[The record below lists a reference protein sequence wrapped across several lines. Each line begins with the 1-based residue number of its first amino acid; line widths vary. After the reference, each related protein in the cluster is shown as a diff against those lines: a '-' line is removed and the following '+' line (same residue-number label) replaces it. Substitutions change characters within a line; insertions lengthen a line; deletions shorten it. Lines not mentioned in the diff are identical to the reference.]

1 MRDWQFF
8 IDRGGTFT
16 DIVAKA
22 PDGSLK
28 THKLLSENEA
38 HYPDAAIAGICDLMD
53 VPRSFGPD
61 GLEIDAV
68 KMGTTVATN
77 ALLER
82 KGERTVLVTTLGFR
96 DVLAIG
102 NQARPHLFKLAIEKP
117 ELLYERVVEVSARM
131 SAAGEELERLHE
143 RDLEEQLVDIYE
155 NGIRSVAILFL
166 HGWKFP
172 AHEKAAA
179 HIAQKVGFSQISVSH
194 EVSPTIKMVPR
205 GDTTVADA
213 YLTPVLRRYVDQ
225 VAEALETG
233 GEGPRLQFMQS
244 NGGLTDAGRFRGKD
258 AILSGPA
265 GGVVGA
271 AAVSKAAGFDAMVG
285 FDMGGTSTDVCH
297 FAGAYERVTESA
309 VAGVRLAAPMMR
321 IETVAAGGG
330 SILQFDGARLR
341 VGPESAGADPGP
353 MSYRKGGP
361 LTVTDANLACGKL
374 LPEFFPKIFGP
385 KADQLLDKT
394 QVVNAFEGLALHI
407 DERRSAEEIA
417 DGFVQVAVE
426 TMARAIRKISVERG
440 HDVTKAV
447 LTSFGGAGGQH
458 ACLVA
463 DALEMDHVLIHP
475 FSGILSAYGMGLAD
489 IRHIEERTLELP
501 FDHHLAEIGMA
512 LSQLTRKAEMEVI
525 GQGVDMAG
533 LRTELRLHV
542 KYDGTD
548 TALEI
553 PADDLRRVPELFDAA
568 HRAQF
573 GFSTPERPLVAALA
587 IAEAIGETGL
597 APDQPGADV
606 SDQPLPAPAQTT
618 RFFSR
623 GAWHEA
629 AVFTRDS
636 LAPGMSVP
644 GPAIIIEP
652 HATLVV
658 EPDWQA
664 RITARNDCVMSRTRP
679 RAARTAIGTSAD
691 PIMLEI
697 FNNRFMGIAEEMGAV
712 LEKTASSVNIKERLD
727 FSCALFDATGA
738 LVANAPHVPVH
749 LGSMGASVEAV
760 ITAFS
765 GNIAPGDAFIL
776 NAPYEGGTHLPDV
789 TVMTPVYLTES
800 GEPQFWVAAR
810 GHHADIG
817 GLTPGSMPPH
827 STSIQDEGVLIR
839 PAKLV
844 DKGEFKEFLM
854 RGLLAGG
861 IYPARNPEQ
870 NIADVKAQL
879 AACEKGAR
887 ELKALAQEFS
897 LDVVTAYMGHVQD
910 NAEEAVR
917 RVIHKLKD
925 GEATIT
931 LDNEVR
937 ITVRITV
944 DQEARSAVINF
955 TGSSDQHDGNFNA
968 PAPVARAAVLYV
980 FRCLVDDDIPLNQGC
995 LKPLDIVLR
1004 PESVVNPVHPAAV
1017 VAGNVE
1023 TSQAIVDCLF
1033 EALGVLAGSQG
1044 TMNNLTF
1051 GNAHTQY
1058 YETLGGGAGAGKGF
1072 DGASGVQVHMTNSR
1086 LTDAEVLETRFPVR
1100 VERFGFRLNSGGPGK
1115 NRGGNGLHRRLRF
1128 LEPMEAS
1135 ILSSHRLVPPRGLE
1149 GGGDGQAGVN
1159 KLTRVD
1165 GTEENLKPSDSVQ
1178 MREGDTLTIQT
1189 PGGGG
1194 YGTPRSG

>member
-16 DIVAKA
+16 DIVART
-22 PDGSLK
+22 PDGALK
-28 THKLLSENEA
+28 THKLLSDA
-38 HYPDAAIAGICDLMD
+38 PGQYDDAAIAGIADLMG

-61 GLEIDAV
+61 GLDIDAV

-102 NQARPHLFKLAIEKP
+102 TQARPDLFKLAIEKP
-117 ELLYERVVEVSARM
+117 ELLYERVIEVPARVSAT
-131 SAAGEELERLHE
+131 GEELERFHD
-143 RDLEEQLVDIYE
+143 RDLEDQLIDVFAA
-155 NGIRSVAILFL
+155 GIHSVAILFL
-166 HGWKFP
+166 HGWKYP
-172 AHEKAAA
+172 AHEQAAMRVA
-179 HIAQKVGFSQISVSH
+179 EKVGFTQISASH

-205 GDTTVADA
+205 GDTCVADA
-213 YLTPVLRRYVDQ
+213 YLTPVLRRYVDM
-225 VAEALETG
+225 VAQALDTG
-233 GEGPRLQFMQS
+233 GQGPRLQFMQS

-271 AAVSKAAGFDAMVG
+271 AAISEAAGFDAMVG

-297 FAGAYERVTESA
+297 YAGSYERVTESA
-309 VAGVRLAAPMMR
+309 LAGVRLAAPMMR

-330 SILQFDGARLR
+330 SILGFDGTRMR
-341 VGPESAGADPGP
+341 VGPQSAGADPGP
-353 MSYRKGGP
+353 LCYRKGGP
-361 LTVTDANLACGKL
+361 LTVTDANLATGKL
-374 LPEFFPKIFGP
+374 LPDFFPKIFGP
-385 KADQLLDKT
+385 RGNEALDKDRT
-394 QVVNAFEGLALHI
+394 LKAFEDLAQTINPNL
-407 DERRSAEEIA
+407 SAEQVA
-417 DGFVQVAVE
+417 DGFLQVAVE

-463 DALEMDHVLIHP
+463 DALSMDHVLIHP

-489 IRHIEERTLELP
+489 IRHIEERTLDLAL
-501 FDHHLAEIGMA
+501 DHHLGEINMA
-512 LSQLTRKAEMEVI
+512 LSRLARAAEAAVVD
-525 GQGVDMAG
+525 QGVELAAVK
-533 LRTELRLHV
+533 THLRLHV
-542 KYDGTD
+542 KYEGTD

-553 PADDLRRVPELFDAA
+553 AADDLNTVPALFEEA

-573 GFSTPERPLVAALA
+573 GFASPGRPLIAALGV
-587 IAEAIGETGL
+587 AEAVGETGL
-597 APDQPGADV
+597 KPSRDTAKASPQE
-606 SDQPLPAPAQTT
+606 LPAPARRT
-618 RFFSR
+618 RFFSAGGWQDANVFSR
-623 GAWHEA
+623 EA
-629 AVFTRDS
+629 
-636 LAPGMSVP
+636 LEPGMVVP
-644 GPAIIIEP
+644 GPAIVIEP
-652 HATLVV
+652 HATIVV
-658 EPDWQA
+658 EPGWQA
-664 RITARNDCVMSRTRP
+664 AITARNDIVMSRSEARP
-679 RAARTAIGTSAD
+679 ARHAIGTQAD
-691 PIMLEI
+691 PVMLEI

-727 FSCALFDATGA
+727 FSCALFDASGA

-749 LGSMGASVEAV
+749 LGSMGASVQSV
-760 ITAFS
+760 ITAFE
-765 GNIAPGDAFIL
+765 GQIARGDAFIL

-789 TVMTPVYLTES
+789 TVMAPVYLDD
-800 GEPQFWVAAR
+800 GDAPQFWVAAR

-817 GLTPGSMPPH
+817 GLTPGSMPSH
-827 STSIQDEGVLIR
+827 STRIDEEGVLIR

-844 DKGEFKEFLM
+844 DAGEFKEFRL

-861 IYPARNPEQ
+861 IYPARNPDQ
-870 NIADVKAQL
+870 NMADVKAQL

-887 ELKALAQEFS
+887 ELAALAAEFGT
-897 LDVVTAYMGHVQD
+897 DVVGAYMGHVMD

-917 RVIHKLKD
+917 RVIHRLRD
-925 GEATIT
+925 GEASLT

-937 ITVRITV
+937 ITVRIAI
-944 DQEARSAVINF
+944 DREARSATINF

-980 FRCLVDDDIPLNQGC
+980 FRCLVDDDIPLNEGC

-1051 GNAHTQY
+1051 GNDRYQY
-1058 YETLGGGAGAGKGF
+1058 YETLGGGAGAGNGF
-1072 DGASGVQVHMTNSR
+1072 AGASGVQVHMTNSR

-1100 VERFGFRLNSGGPGK
+1100 VERFGLRTNSGGPGEW
-1115 NRGGNGLHRRLRF
+1115 RGGEGLHRRLRF
-1128 LEPMEAS
+1128 LEPMTAS
-1135 ILSSHRLVPPRGLE
+1135 ILSSHRTVAPRGLK
-1149 GGGDGQAGVN
+1149 GGGDGQKGVN
-1159 KLTRVD
+1159 KVTRAN
-1165 GTEENLKPSDSVQ
+1165 GTEEVLKPSDSAE
-1178 MREGDTLTIQT
+1178 MRPGDTLTIQT

-1194 YGTPRSG
+1194 YGEGR